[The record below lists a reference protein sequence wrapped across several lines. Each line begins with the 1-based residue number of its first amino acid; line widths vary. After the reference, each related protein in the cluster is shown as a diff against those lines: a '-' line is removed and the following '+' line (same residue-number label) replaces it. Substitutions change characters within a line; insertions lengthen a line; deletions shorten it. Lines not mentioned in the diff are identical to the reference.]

1 MIDLSTWNLSIPEGT
16 PALTIATPVLVKGFK
31 DSYFHSDT
39 GTLFFWAPV
48 TGSKTASA
56 IYPRSEL
63 RETFANG
70 AVHNWPYTAA
80 DNYLRATLMVN
91 QVPSTGKIV
100 IGQIHVFNSNEPML
114 KVEYQY
120 KEKTADGNVVA
131 KLRQSPADADGA
143 VITIA
148 TGVKLNTRFA
158 YVLHLAKDGTLSV
171 TVADKTYVVK
181 IDAKWSTAAFYY
193 KAGAY
198 VQDNTGY
205 ATEGGAVTFYSLAIT
220 HTP

>member
-31 DSYFHSDT
+31 DAYFHSDT

-48 TGSKTASA
+48 TGSKTANA

-63 RETFANG
+63 RETNANG
-70 AVHNWPYTAA
+70 TVHNWTYGAA
-80 DNYLRATLMVN
+80 DNYLRASLMIN

-131 KLRQSPADADGA
+131 KLRLSPADADAA

-148 TGVKLNTRFA
+148 SGVKLNTRFP
-158 YVLHLAKDGTLSV
+158 YIIHLAKDGTLSV

-181 IDAKWSTAAFYY
+181 IDTKWSTAAFYY

-205 ATEGGAVTFYSLAIT
+205 ATEGGAVTFYNLAIT